1 MKRKL
6 FLSFGVAALT
16 AVGVALA
23 GGFSK
28 RVIQSFG
35 NPLGATLTWTNTI
48 ANFSVDR
55 ISVVF
60 PSAVANTSTIY
71 QVSKLVNDSG
81 AAISTTSL
89 VAEVGSGSAT
99 TFTWD
104 NDTSLVILKGDL
116 LIVVNS
122 DTNQAY
128 FVSDMLLLD

>member
-1 MKRKL
+1 MMKRKL
-6 FLSFGVAALT
+6 SLSFGVAALT

-35 NPLGATLTWTNTI
+35 DPLGATLTWTNTV

-55 ISVVF
+55 ISVTF
-60 PSAVANTSTIY
+60 PAAVANTSTIY
-71 QVSKLVNDSG
+71 QVSTVSEAG
-81 AAISTTSL
+81 TT
-89 VAEVGSGSAT
+89 VTVTNYVDAVGSSSLK

-104 NDTSLVILKGDL
+104 NDTPIVLLKGDK
-116 LIVVNS
+116 LIVENGN
-122 DTNQAY
+122 TNQAY